1 MAPRRCQTNLPE
13 CVSGDLASAPVWD
26 CFYNDFMLNVDVFH
40 TRHLN
45 HDNFRR
51 YLQAMATNTT
61 RTVAML
67 SESGWGNPKILGA
80 PQHSAGL

>member
-1 MAPRRCQTNLPE
+1 
-13 CVSGDLASAPVWD
+13 
-26 CFYNDFMLNVDVFH
+26 MLNVDVFH

-51 YLQAMATNTT
+51 SLQAMATNTT

-67 SESGWGNPKILGA
+67 SESGCSGKSLSLESLVQQ
-80 PQHSAGL
+80 PQHSVQVYDNGVSPPADQVGQCYDSAGY